1 MQDVPTLFVIPHRR
15 ARHPRPLGQILLRPI
30 QQPARGATLLRSE
43 AKHQETPFSGTTS
56 AILVEMH
63 PSATQIKEAAR
74 QSHSEV

>member
-1 MQDVPTLFVIPHRR
+1 
-15 ARHPRPLGQILLRPI
+15 
-30 QQPARGATLLRSE
+30 LLRSE